1 MVNPNPAPL
10 LRGRLE
16 KIIRGLQ
23 IRSESS
29 ASSMAEQVQTL
40 ESRIETAEQQHA
52 EQTQTFA
59 EQARLQR
66 RETLTTWDQSVC
78 SVWDEREGA
87 AFHAIKTTQLKQTK
101 LEKRANEELATA
113 QAERERRIGKADEVL
128 ASEKKKPTTHL
139 ANYRKHLKTHNDTV
153 SKLVTNAEE
162 SLQQRS
168 LRIPQPDADTATYDA
183 AANSKQAIQ
192 NVIETVNAAKAHCKR
207 ITNQPLASFVE
218 SAWWWAIV
226 LLCFGGV
233 TALASMVLSL
243 PTLQSVIAGA
253 VSSGLLFIGGVLCI
267 RPLLSRVAKVEF
279 PALLHCRTL
288 VQRQSEHAYSVCEQE
303 VNAAI
308 KSLEDEHAKTIGQ
321 IESWTKTRTEEITSQ
336 RDAAITKL
344 KAQCETT
351 KAEMSQSLTADLANT
366 NQTYAEQDRL
376 EDSDWQHRIQ
386 QAAEKLEAD
395 QCKYRK
401 EIEELQEGGAKR
413 LRIATEKASVLVR
426 RSEAWCEEQFPDFS
440 KLPDS
445 EARSWPMQSRP
456 CVPVGKLLPSAEETV
471 ADALELAESATL
483 LFSPL
488 EDGYLT
494 ITGEVTHASMT
505 ELVRSVLLRL
515 LVSLPHGRTQV
526 CVVDPPG
533 LGRDFGWLMHLADF
547 DSELVTH
554 RVWTQTAHIGKQ
566 IETLAR
572 GAEDFIQQSLRDQFT
587 DIEAYNAEAGA
598 LAEPYRILV
607 WSSFP
612 EALDEPT
619 WQSLQSILDTGA
631 RCGIIPVF
639 LIDAHTPWLESPQ
652 AAQLMRRGMHLQFK
666 GEPTQLTLNAGE
678 LSRPMQPAAT
688 PSENVARQLVSEVGR
703 AALQGSRVEV
713 PLMKMLP
720 SREERW
726 TADSSRELEIPIGQS
741 GVGRTHS
748 LTLGVGTAQ
757 HAILAGKTG
766 SGKSS
771 LLHALITSAMCKYSP
786 ESLRLVLLDF
796 KKGVEFQAYSNA
808 DVPHADIIGIESH
821 REFGLSALRY
831 IDDCLQRRGDL
842 FRGAGVQDIAQWNSL
857 KPDETL
863 PRMLLVVDEFQ
874 ELFVEDDAISRD
886 CSMILDRIVR
896 QGRSFGVH
904 AVLSSQTLAGAYSLP
919 RTTLGQMAIR
929 IALQCD
935 PSDAQIIFT
944 EDNPAAQRLKHPG
957 QAVYNDA
964 GGRIEGNQPM
974 QIGWLSSEDRMKLLS
989 EMEPGYRN
997 RDETTNRLGRRVVY
1011 DGNTAAA
1018 WSSSNANLAIAAAKK
1033 DVSPDACWCIVGD
1046 SVAIEPAVAFPLT
1059 NQPGRNVLLV
1069 GGDDSMAAAVLNSV
1083 TASWVRHCSSGTDPE
1098 SSQKPK
1104 LFTIQGA
1111 RPTDPNCL
1119 QLPDA
1124 WQQFRCESEVVDAR
1138 ECTKVIQQ
1146 VRDLLTE
1153 RMDETEDSTEQ
1164 TPVLLNILQLGRVR
1178 DLKRGD
1184 EFSFSDEGDTPDKQ
1198 LEDILRD
1205 GPSVGIHTMCW
1216 AESQSTAS
1224 RWLSRGSLREMEI
1237 RLAMQMSAND
1247 STNLIESVAASKL
1260 GSSVMLLYD
1269 DATGQETP
1277 FRPAATDSLA
1287 AVTDWQ
1293 ATDG

>member
-1 MVNPNPAPL
+1 MVSPTPTPL
-10 LRGRLE
+10 PRGRLE

-29 ASSMAEQVQTL
+29 AQTMAEQVQTL
-40 ESRIETAEQQHA
+40 ATQIDTSAEEHA
-52 EQTQTFA
+52 ERTQSYA
-59 EQARLQR
+59 EQARTQR
-66 RETLTTWDQSVC
+66 RETITTWDESIC
-78 SVWDEREGA
+78 AIWDDREAATFRAIDGA
-87 AFHAIKTTQLKQTK
+87 RTK
-101 LEKRANEELATA
+101 GAKLAKRADEELETTRS
-113 QAERERRIGKADEVL
+113 ERERRISKADELL
-128 ASEKKKPTTHL
+128 AGDKKKPQNHL
-139 ANYRKHLKTHNDTV
+139 SNYRKHLKAHNDTV
-153 SKLVTNAEE
+153 AKLVASAEE

-168 LRIPQPDADTATYDA
+168 LRIPAAGIDEAVYDA
-183 AANSKQAIQ
+183 AANSKEAMQ
-192 NVIETVNAAKAHCKR
+192 NVIDTVTAAKTHCAR
-207 ITNQPLASFVE
+207 ITNQPLASFIE

-233 TALASMVLSL
+233 TAASLTLLSL
-243 PTLQSVIAGA
+243 PTLQAVIAGA
-253 VSSGLLFIGGVLCI
+253 VVSGLLFIGGVLCI
-267 RPLLSRVAKVEF
+267 RPLLGRVAKVEY

-288 VQRQSEHAYSVCEQE
+288 IQRQSEHAYSVCENE
-303 VNAAI
+303 VGAAI
-308 KSLEDEHAKTIGQ
+308 KKLEDEHANTITQ
-321 IESWTKTRTEEITSQ
+321 IESWTKARTDEISAQ
-336 RDAAITKL
+336 RDASVAKL
-344 KAQCETT
+344 KADCEAT
-351 KAEMSQSLTADLANT
+351 KAEMSRLLSEDLART
-366 NQTYAEQDRL
+366 NQTYTEQDRK
-376 EDSDWQHRIQ
+376 EDSDWQQRIQ
-386 QAAEKLEAD
+386 AAADKLEQD
-395 QCKYRK
+395 QELFRAK
-401 EIEELQEGGAKR
+401 IEELQKGGANR

-426 RSEAWCEEQFPDFS
+426 RSEAWCEKHFPDFAN
-440 KLPDS
+440 LPDQAS
-445 EARSWPMQSRP
+445 LWPSLSRP
-456 CVPVGKLLPSAEETV
+456 CAPIGKLLPTDGKLAAE
-471 ADALELAESATL
+471 ALKLAESATL

-488 EDGYLT
+488 EDRYLT
-494 ITGEVTHASMT
+494 ITGEVTHAATT
-505 ELVRSVLLRL
+505 ELVRSILLRL
-515 LVSLPHGRTQV
+515 LVTLPHGRTQV
-526 CVVDPPG
+526 CIVDPPG
-533 LGRDFGWLMHLADF
+533 LGRDFGWLMHLGDF

-566 IETLAR
+566 IESLAR
-572 GAEDFIQQSLRDQFT
+572 GAEDFIQQSLRDQFS

-619 WQSLQSILDTGA
+619 WQSMQSLLDTGA
-631 RCGIIPVF
+631 RCGIIPIF
-639 LIDAHTPWLESPQ
+639 LIDGHNPWLNTPQ
-652 AAQLMRRGMHLQFK
+652 AAQLMRRGMHLEFK
-666 GEPTQLTLNAGE
+666 GEPNGLLLKADDVE
-678 LSRPMQPAAT
+678 RPLQPTAP
-688 PSENVARQLVSEVGR
+688 PSETVARQLVSEVGR

-720 SREERW
+720 PREERW
-726 TADSSRELEIPIGQS
+726 KADSSRQLEIPIGQS

-796 KKGVEFQAYSNA
+796 KKGVEFQAYSSA
-808 DVPHADIIGIESH
+808 EVPHADIIGIESH

-842 FRGAGVQDIAQWNSL
+842 FRGVGVQDIAQWNAL
-857 KPDETL
+857 KPDASL

-874 ELFVEDDAISRD
+874 ELFVEDDALSRD

-904 AVLSSQTLAGAYSLP
+904 AILSSQTLAGAYSLP
-919 RTTLGQMAIR
+919 RTTLGQMAVR

-974 QIGWLSSEDRMKLLS
+974 QIGWLSSEERMELLS

-1011 DGNTAAA
+1011 DGNTAAQ
-1018 WSSSNANLAIAAAKK
+1018 WSSENANLAIATARKS
-1033 DVSPDACWCIVGD
+1033 VNPDACWCVVGD
-1046 SVAIEPAVAFPLT
+1046 SVAIEPAVVFPIT
-1059 NQPGRNVLLV
+1059 PQPGRNVLMV

-1083 TASWVRHCSSGTDPE
+1083 TASWVRHHTNLSDTPE
-1098 SSQKPK
+1098 QKPK
-1104 LFTIQGA
+1104 LFAIQGA

-1119 QLPDA
+1119 RLPEL
-1124 WQQFRCESEVVDAR
+1124 WQEFSCESEIVDAR
-1138 ECTKVIQQ
+1138 ECTKLIQT
-1146 VRDLLTE
+1146 VRDLLSE
-1153 RMDETEDSTEQ
+1153 RMSENSDGQ
-1164 TPVLLNILQLGRVR
+1164 ANPPVLLNIMQLGRVR
-1178 DLKRGD
+1178 ELKRGD
-1184 EFSFSDEGDTPDKQ
+1184 EFSFSDDGDTPDKQ

-1205 GPSVGIHTMCW
+1205 GPTVGIHTMCW

-1260 GSSVMLLYD
+1260 GSSVMLFYD
-1269 DATGQETP
+1269 DATGHETP
-1277 FRPAATDSLA
+1277 FRPAATDSLQ
-1287 AVTDWQ
+1287 AVADWQ
-1293 ATDG
+1293 ATTE